1 MAGIVPCPGSMQMI
15 GVGGPASMAR
25 KSACDGRLVLSRT
38 GNRGRWQLAESPVRV
53 PRITGL
59 AQTPLLNR
67 PTADQSKDGLVV
79 EEQPHAGSSIPGGS
93 KVTIFVGRFTG

>member
-1 MAGIVPCPGSMQMI
+1 M
-15 GVGGPASMAR
+15 
-25 KSACDGRLVLSRT
+25 
-38 GNRGRWQLAESPVRV
+38 

-93 KVTIFVGRFTG
+93 QVTIFVGRFTG